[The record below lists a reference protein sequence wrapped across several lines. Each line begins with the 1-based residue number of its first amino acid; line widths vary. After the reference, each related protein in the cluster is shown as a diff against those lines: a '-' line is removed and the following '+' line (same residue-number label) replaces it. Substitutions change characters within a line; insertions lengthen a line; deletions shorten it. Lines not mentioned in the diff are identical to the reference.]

1 MCIRSLLSLDDYP
14 EFKNKDII
22 HHGWK
27 IMEDGRFPIYFEYL
41 GLADEDVYNQVE
53 KEKWYEA
60 NISEWHEKHLLSSER
75 YLPAFH
81 LFLTKED
88 AALHW
93 LFRNPINMSIVPIL
107 FKEVKAVG
115 WENDRF
121 VVAAKYILFIEE

>member
-27 IMEDGRFPIYFEYL
+27 IMKNGRFPVYAEYL
-41 GLADEDVYNQVE
+41 GCLGDDYRQFE

-60 NISEWHEKHLLSSER
+60 NLSKWHKAHLPSNER

-93 LFRNPINMSIVPIL
+93 LFVESPNMSIVPIL

-115 WENDRF
+115 LESDRF
-121 VVAAKYILFIEE
+121 VVAAKYILFIQE